1 LLRGTPEKNVIIS
14 VYMQHSKAT
23 PTKRREDDFVDKD
36 GQCGPFY
43 VQQSYSKMTFAF
55 IDF

>member
-1 LLRGTPEKNVIIS
+1 
-14 VYMQHSKAT
+14 MQHSKAT